1 MLQFVLSYYPSV
13 HYYPNN
19 QGVGAKW
26 DLGDVIF
33 LILGLTIL
41 FGGVIWF
48 FYKDVMK
55 GGRTADTWDVGI
67 IPKDFE
73 LNATNIFELYIAG
86 GAAMIVR
93 DPVHF
98 SGKIPR
104 MAGYLRTHM
113 PNQYY
118 EFSDSVSYSLRHVVK
133 LDSLTAWINKHFNH
147 SQRLQFA
154 NFMTYVAVC
163 DGDLNASEKA
173 YLFSLLKKIRI
184 NLSEVDASYQS
195 YFTEKTRASAE
206 PKVIKRKNDFE
217 LLGLES
223 GASLDEIKRAYRS
236 LVKMC
241 HPDRFMH
248 ESEAVRSE
256 MAQRFREIQQAY
268 ENLTK

>member
-1 MLQFVLSYYPSV
+1 MASFILAYPSS
-13 HYYPNN
+13 YFYPKGSLSNYTWSASDIAFLVI
-19 QGVGAKW
+19 GLGALAFFVVYFFVKYVKGDAKPTGW
-26 DLGDVIF
+26 D
-33 LILGLTIL
+33 
-41 FGGVIWF
+41 
-48 FYKDVMK
+48 
-55 GGRTADTWDVGI
+55 AGI
-67 IPKDFE
+67 IPEDFE
-73 LNATNIFELYIAG
+73 YNASNVFELFIAA

-93 DPVHF
+93 DPINF
-98 SGKIPR
+98 SGKVPR

-184 NLSEVDASYQS
+184 NLSEVDASFQS
-195 YFTEKTRASAE
+195 YFTEKTRESAA